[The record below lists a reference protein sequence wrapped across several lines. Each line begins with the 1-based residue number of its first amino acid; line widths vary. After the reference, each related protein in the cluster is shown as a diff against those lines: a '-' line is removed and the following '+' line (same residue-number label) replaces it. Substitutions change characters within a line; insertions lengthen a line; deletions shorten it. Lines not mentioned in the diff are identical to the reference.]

1 MVAFIVV
8 LNMTIAIG
16 TINGLVFYANIV
28 FANRSLL
35 LPPRT
40 SKFLTIFISWLNL
53 DLGIETCFYDG
64 MDSYAKALLQLVFPS
79 YVILLTAAIIVLAKC
94 SVQILQFHWQEKG
107 SGWHTVHAYPALL
120 FQVHTHNHYQLTVYV
135 HHLSR

>member
-1 MVAFIVV
+1 MLGSSQCRECTNSFISLLIPFAMAGIALVAFIMV

-16 TINGLVFYANIV
+16 TINGLFLYANIV
-28 FANRSLL
+28 FANRPLL

-64 MDSYAKALLQLVFPS
+64 KSWLNLV
-79 YVILLTAAIIVLAKC
+79 
-94 SVQILQFHWQEKG
+94 
-107 SGWHTVHAYPALL
+107 
-120 FQVHTHNHYQLTVYV
+120 
-135 HHLSR
+135 